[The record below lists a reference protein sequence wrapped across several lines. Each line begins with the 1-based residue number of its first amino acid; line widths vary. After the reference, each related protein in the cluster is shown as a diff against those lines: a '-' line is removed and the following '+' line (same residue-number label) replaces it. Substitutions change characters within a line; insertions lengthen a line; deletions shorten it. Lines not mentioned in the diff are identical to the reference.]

1 MYIEGR
7 DKEVR
12 CKFIRSDP
20 GCFPSLGHGD
30 SEKWVGMQDIL
41 ECLAKVSFAQVVYP
55 PPPEGSGGIIS
66 PSSHALY
73 PCLNFV

>member
-41 ECLAKVSFAQVVYP
+41 EFLAKVSFAQGDYP
-55 PPPEGSGGIIS
+55 PPPLRAKGGLF
-66 PSSHALY
+66 PLHHTL
-73 PCLNFV
+73 CTLV